1 MHHETCWLTFAFLSY
16 LPSDY
21 YFPIR
26 LTHYRTRGGE
36 WRGCIAATS
45 YSYLLSVV
53 RLGINDWRITVA
65 RKLISSKVDS
75 ILPDDQSLSVL

>member
-1 MHHETCWLTFAFLSY
+1 MANFRFLI
-16 LPSDY
+16 
-21 YFPIR
+21 YFPFDIIILIR

-45 YSYLLSVV
+45 YSYLLSVI
-53 RLGINDWRITVA
+53 REGINEWRITVA

-75 ILPDDQSLSVL
+75 ILPDDQSLSVLYL